1 MTSGAGL
8 GIDWEAA
15 LCGREPISE
24 VRQASEVTFSYEVP
38 RALLEPR
45 VPAGADENWTPDRIA

>member
-1 MTSGAGL
+1 MRGGAGL

-15 LCGREPISE
+15 LYAREPISE
-24 VRQASEVTFSYEVP
+24 LRQGNEVSFSYEVP

-45 VPAGADENWTPDRIA
+45 VPAGADENWVPDRIA